1 MGRNFM
7 LDRSDLDAAN
17 TFTWLDSN
25 FDVAFITP
33 SFTPGVFS
41 QKVIHSIFGTV
52 ANDEDSMVD
61 FFATTLISD
70 YTTRILNEYDVV
82 CLNGDSYGS
91 ILKCTHKL
99 VRTHWRNVHKVGN
112 ANSILTPISFAS
124 LTGKSFIWIVDLHH
138 DSVILSISESTV
150 HNATHATFV
159 SIDCSTVNQLLFTN
173 IMKLT
178 GLKKMCSFYDASC
191 SKSPI

>member
-1 MGRNFM
+1 MGRTFM
-7 LDRSDLDAAN
+7 LDRSDLDTAN

-41 QKVIHSIFGTV
+41 QEVAHSIFGTI
-52 ANDEDSMVD
+52 ANDKDGMVD

-82 CLNGDSYGS
+82 CLNGHSYRS
-91 ILKCTHKL
+91 ILKRTHEL
-99 VRTHWRNVHKVGN
+99 VRTHWRNVHKVSN
-112 ANSILTPISFAS
+112 ANSILTPISSAS

-138 DSVILSISESTV
+138 DSVILSISESPI
-150 HNATHATFV
+150 HSATHAAFV
-159 SIDCSTVNQLLFTN
+159 SIDRSTVNQLLFTN
-173 IMKLT
+173 IMKFA
-178 GLKKMCSFYDASC
+178 GLKKMCSFYDSSC